1 MKKRFIVILV
11 AIFVLLSGCSQSETD
26 GRSATDDS
34 SSTTTQDSSEP
45 DMASSV
51 PADEDVKL
59 ETKII
64 TDSAGVQVE
73 VPVECD
79 EIICVWPSGTQLLV
93 TLGMGDLLVGVS
105 DDSKGQSWATK
116 MYPHLNELPSCSN
129 DESAESLLGYN
140 ADVVLTTES
149 DVAEEWRSKGITAVT
164 FKYYFLD
171 QMKETISM
179 LSQIVPAEYA
189 TKCTDYLNY
198 LDKNIADV
206 NKALDG
212 KVKTRKSVYYIHGN
226 NNKGLY
232 KTAGGNTM
240 NEEWAKLAYTDFATS
255 DLLSASESVVDAEAI
270 LAKNPDTIVI
280 GGKYQKVLRD
290 ELMAAPEW
298 SDVTAVAQQKVFT
311 APYGISPFDRFGAEF
326 AMMIPWLASHEYPEL
341 YTYEAREE
349 IRDFYTTFTGYAM
362 TDEEAGYI
370 LDGMGPDGNPDI
382 PNE

>member
-1 MKKRFIVILV
+1 MKKRIL
-11 AIFVLLSGCSQSETD
+11 AILAAGSVLLSGCSQL
-26 GRSATDDS
+26 ACDS
-34 SSTTTQDSSEP
+34 STSAENTSTASQVFSES
-45 DMASSV
+45 AVESSV
-51 PADEDVKL
+51 PADEESNP

-73 VPVECD
+73 VPAECD

-93 TLGMGDLLVGVS
+93 TLGMGNLLVGVS

-116 MYPHLNELPSCSN
+116 MYPHLDELPSCSN
-129 DESAESLLGYN
+129 DESAESLLSYN

-149 DVAEEWRSKGITAVT
+149 DDAEEWRSKGITAVT
-164 FKYYFLD
+164 FKYYSLD
-171 QMKETISM
+171 QMKDTIST
-179 LSQIVPAEYA
+179 LSEIVPAEYS

-206 NKALDG
+206 REALDG
-212 KVKTRKSVYYIHGN
+212 KVKTRNSVYYIHGN

-255 DLLSASESVVDAEAI
+255 DLLDASESVVDAEAI
-270 LAKNPDTIVI
+270 LAKDPDTIVI

-298 SDVTAVAQQKVFT
+298 ADIKAVTQQKIFT
-311 APYGISPFDRFGAEF
+311 APYGISAFDRFGAEF
-326 AMMIPWLASHEYPEL
+326 AMMIPWLASQEYPEL
-341 YTYEAREE
+341 FTYDAQKE
-349 IRDFYTTFTGYAM
+349 IKDFYTIFTGYAM

-370 LDGMGPDGNPDI
+370 LNGMGPDGNPDI